1 MSMHRWMALAAIIG
15 LSGPACTAAEPEKQP
30 LQTVN
35 TVDLARY
42 AGTWYEIARYPNR
55 FQRDCA
61 GDVTALYEVR
71 PDGSVRVTNSCAE
84 PDGSTKS
91 AKASAK
97 VVDRETNAKLK
108 VTFFWPF
115 SGDYWI
121 INLGP
126 NYEYAVVG
134 EPGRDYLWILS
145 RTPQMD
151 DATYDILLER
161 IARQGYDP
169 GRLVRTPQSAR

>member
-1 MSMHRWMALAAIIG
+1 MSILRFLSLAVIVG
-15 LSGPACTAAEPEKQP
+15 LSGPACSAGMAERQP
-30 LQTVN
+30 LQTVSA
-35 TVDLARY
+35 VDLERY

-61 GDVTALYEVR
+61 GDVTALYEVK

-84 PDGSTKS
+84 ADGSTKS
-91 AKASAK
+91 ARASAK

-151 DATYDILLER
+151 EATYNVLLER

-169 GRLVRTPQSAR
+169 SRLVKTAQSAR

>member
-1 MSMHRWMALAAIIG
+1 MSMNRWMALAVIIG
-15 LSGPACTAAEPEKQP
+15 LSGPACSAAGPEKPP

-35 TVDLARY
+35 SVDLARY

-61 GDVTALYEVR
+61 GDVTAVYEVKS
-71 PDGSVRVTNSCAE
+71 DGSVRVTNSCAE
-84 PDGSTKS
+84 ADGTMKS
-91 AKASAK
+91 ATASAK

-121 INLGP
+121 LNLGP

-151 DATYDILLER
+151 EATYTVLTER

-169 GRLVRTPQSAR
+169 SRLIRTPQSAR